1 MRLWA
6 RSKVVAERSTRF
18 LRVMSLVK
26 WSMFTWRVK
35 GIEHVIAVDILGNMN
50 TRLGRELMQLTSK
63 RNAISVIHY
72 SQYKISLFF
81 IEDVYTMTVGLHK
94 NEISYIHS
102 LNIELLSMTEKY
114 ISACLSN
121 FWPTFDLRIVQCIML
136 KLVKSHTWQ

>member
-1 MRLWA
+1 M
-6 RSKVVAERSTRF
+6 
-18 LRVMSLVK
+18 
-26 WSMFTWRVK
+26 K

-121 FWPTFDLRIVQCIML
+121 F
-136 KLVKSHTWQ
+136 